1 MFRRSILI
9 GSSIREPSCVSFCP
23 FPNQHRQLQWLT
35 AAILPHYYLRGP
47 IVTAQTMQS
56 TIRVRTSD
64 NGGSP
69 SESNRGLV
77 ENSTMQECWRH
88 ATTCVMSFQ
97 AFTILVFVVQYL
109 IFLKGG
115 LQFRKKWLLQNRLL
129 YASIF
134 NVLIVLKSQ
143 DGVRFSAAF
152 QRVSCAPYL
161 FCLFYS
167 DSVFNFLSSI
177 GINDSHNDHSQ
188 WW

>member
-1 MFRRSILI
+1 MFRRSFLI
-9 GSSIREPSCVSFCP
+9 GSSIREPSCVSFCSSP
-23 FPNQHRQLQWLT
+23 DQYRHLQWLT
-35 AAILPHYYLRGP
+35 AAILPLGGRLRQYG
-47 IVTAQTMQS
+47 QTMQS
-56 TIRVRTSD
+56 TIRISD

-69 SESNRGLV
+69 SESNR

-88 ATTCVMSFQ
+88 ATTCVMSFH

-115 LQFRKKWLLQNRLL
+115 LRFRKKWLLQNRLL

-134 NVLIVLKSQ
+134 NVLIVLKLQ